1 MSCEILGISYLRFN
15 ANRILPT
22 CSCHVKNMPASRLTM
37 LVLVLLAMF
46 VIASPLPAK
55 DSPPSFEQDVRPILK
70 ANCFRCHGEGAEL
83 KAGLDL
89 RLRRFIVRG
98 GESGP
103 AVVPGDPDE
112 SVLYQ
117 HIAADQMPPEEVEKR
132 LTADEVDLIGRWI
145 KSGAGTLRPE
155 PEQLGDKPYFTQ
167 LERSFWAFQPIR
179 RSDPPQVRQQDR
191 VRNPIDQFL
200 LARLEQ
206 EGLGYSADASRATL
220 IRRAYFDLLGLPP
233 TRAAVVA
240 FVADPAP
247 DAYERLVDKLLS
259 SPRHGERWARHW
271 LDVAGYADSEG
282 VTDDDPV
289 RANAFRYRD
298 WVIRSIDADMP
309 MNQFIQQ
316 QLAGDEMIGH
326 SLENLTPEEVDK
338 LSATGFLRMAPDG
351 TASVDVDQDI
361 ARNAVVAE
369 TIKIVSTSLL
379 GITVGCAQCHNHRYD
394 PITQQDYYQLRAI
407 FEPALDWKSW
417 TPPQSRQVSLYTDD
431 DRAESARIEQDAKK
445 IDTERLTKQEQYIQQ
460 TFEKELAKLPE
471 ELREPITEA
480 RETPEKDRSDAQKQ
494 LLKDNPSVNVSAGS
508 LYLYDKKA
516 ADDLKVYSDRAT
528 KVRETKPE
536 ERFVRALTEP
546 LNHDPPAT
554 FIFDRG
560 DPSQPLEQVA
570 AAGLPILDPVQSLVL
585 PDNDPSLPTTGRRL
599 AYARWLT
606 NGSHPLV
613 SRVMVNRA
621 WMHHFG
627 RGIASTPGDLG
638 FLGVRPTHP
647 ALLDWLADEF
657 VVRGWSLK
665 QLHRLIMLSTA
676 YRQKSTRSP
685 EIDAVDAD
693 NQLLSRMSVRR
704 LGAESLRDWILAIS
718 QKYNSR
724 RYGPAV
730 PVMADKVGQFVIG
743 MENLNAGRPGAVLP
757 MKGEDFRRSI
767 FIQVRRSRPL
777 GVLDTFDAAILQPNC
792 TMRSQS
798 TVAPQALM
806 MMNGRFVRTQSVY
819 IAERI
824 EREVGRELPQQA
836 ARAWQLVYG
845 RDIEQREQDEAIDL
859 LGQLGEHFENL
870 LADKE
875 KAGTSTG
882 DLTEPVTSSDPQIEA
897 LATLCQA
904 LLSSNEFFYID

>member
-1 MSCEILGISYLRFN
+1 
-15 ANRILPT
+15 
-22 CSCHVKNMPASRLTM
+22 M

-89 RLRRFIVRG
+89 RLRRFIVKG

-167 LERSFWAFQPIR
+167 LEQSFWAFQPIR
-179 RSDPPQVRQQDR
+179 RSDPPQVRQRDR

-351 TASVDVDQDI
+351 TASGDVDQDI

-407 FEPALDWKSW
+407 FEPALNWKRW

-471 ELREPITEA
+471 ELREPITKA

-657 VVRGWSLK
+657 VIRGWSLK

-685 EIDAVDAD
+685 ELDAVDAD

-704 LGAESLRDWILAIS
+704 LGAESVRDWILAIS

-743 MENLNAGRPGAVLP
+743 MENLDAGRPGAVLP

-845 RDIEQREQDEAIDL
+845 RDIEQREQDEAIEL
-859 LGQLGEHFENL
+859 LEQLGEHFENL

>member
-1 MSCEILGISYLRFN
+1 MNMSAL
-15 ANRILPT
+15 
-22 CSCHVKNMPASRLTM
+22 RLTM
-37 LVLVLLAMF
+37 LILVLLAML
-46 VIASPLPAK
+46 VVVSPLPAK

-179 RSDPPQVRQQDR
+179 RSDPPQVRQRDR

-351 TASVDVDQDI
+351 TASGDVDQDI

-471 ELREPITEA
+471 ELREPITKA

-743 MENLNAGRPGAVLP
+743 MENLDAGRPGAVLP

-845 RDIEQREQDEAIDL
+845 RDIEQREQDEAIEL
-859 LGQLGEHFENL
+859 LEQLGEHFENL

>member
-1 MSCEILGISYLRFN
+1 
-15 ANRILPT
+15 
-22 CSCHVKNMPASRLTM
+22 M

-46 VIASPLPAK
+46 VIASPLLAK

-89 RLRRFIVRG
+89 RLRRFIVKG

-179 RSDPPQVRQQDR
+179 RSDPPQVRQRDR

-233 TRAAVVA
+233 TRAAVAA

-259 SPRHGERWARHW
+259 SPRHGEHWARHW

-351 TASVDVDQDI
+351 TASGDVDQDI

-445 IDTERLTKQEQYIQQ
+445 IDTERLTKQEKYIQQ

-471 ELREPITEA
+471 ELREPITKA

-845 RDIEQREQDEAIDL
+845 RDIEQREQDEAIEL